1 MFCSSCGAEA
11 NDTASFCPQCGKPLA
26 HGETSSSQGG
36 STPYQGQPV
45 RARPEKYQGQPVGAR
60 PENVP
65 NYLVQA
71 ILVTLFCCLPMGIVA
86 IVFAAQV
93 NGKLQAGDHEGAL
106 QASSTAKLWCWISFG
121 SGLVLAGIY
130 LLFFG
135 GMFLL
140 A

>member
-36 STPYQGQPV
+36 STSYTS
-45 RARPEKYQGQPVGAR
+45 YQGQPVGSR

-71 ILVTLFCCLPMGIVA
+71 ILVTVFCCLPMGIVA

-106 QASSTAKLWCWISFG
+106 KASSTAKLWCWISFG
-121 SGLVLAGIY
+121 LGLGLVGIY
-130 LLFFG
+130 LLFIG